1 MESDTSPFCPLR
13 VCVLAE
19 NNERRIGLAM
29 LLTGG
34 QYAPTSCPHEADV
47 LVVEGDLLPI
57 LSTTYDSCPAIL
69 QLGDAPQ
76 CEIPHLERAHKDKRL
91 SGWGY
96 LPKEAQGQQILA
108 AILAVG
114 NGLTVQ
120 AGRQSET
127 PSPLTE
133 REHTVLQY
141 LAQGL
146 PNKIIA
152 SRLGVTTH
160 TIKFHVAQI
169 LGKLSAASRTEA
181 VATAVRQ
188 GYIRL

>member
-1 MESDTSPFCPLR
+1 MW
-13 VCVLAE
+13 
-19 NNERRIGLAM
+19 LAM
-29 LLTGG
+29 LLTQGN
-34 QYAPTSCPHEADV
+34 YALTSCPHEADV

-69 QLGDAPQ
+69 PLGNAPA
-76 CEIPHLERAHKDKRL
+76 CEIPHLERAHQNKLLR
-91 SGWGY
+91 GWGY
-96 LPKEAQGQQILA
+96 LPKEACGKQILA

-120 AGRQSET
+120 AGTLSKT

-152 SRLGVTTH
+152 TRLSVTTH